1 MLLLLLKNTN
11 QSKLIVVI
19 SISLQCANT
28 VISMVMMDVGRTS
41 RYKVKV
47 AMRKGVYRN
56 LLPGAVSVVKF

>member
-11 QSKLIVVI
+11 QSQLIVFI
-19 SISLQCANT
+19 SISLQCADT

-47 AMRKGVYRN
+47 AMRKGVYQ
-56 LLPGAVSVVKF
+56 VS